1 MSSFI
6 VANTVLTLRVSFPL
20 AAFTG
25 ILGFVARHMGLCVA
39 IVRIS
44 QTFATSDVPQA
55 STTRHLAAT
64 EQGLTITVIDSLSI
78 ERGGYIAASQA
89 SGRPEGKSRR
99 DARVASKI
107 DSRRRWVLAT

>member
-25 ILGFVARHMGLCVA
+25 ISGFVAKHMGLCVA

-44 QTFATSDVPQA
+44 QTFATSDASQA
-55 STTRHLAAT
+55 SLTRHLAVA
-64 EQGLTITVIDSLSI
+64 EHGL
-78 ERGGYIAASQA
+78 R
-89 SGRPEGKSRR
+89 
-99 DARVASKI
+99 
-107 DSRRRWVLAT
+107 